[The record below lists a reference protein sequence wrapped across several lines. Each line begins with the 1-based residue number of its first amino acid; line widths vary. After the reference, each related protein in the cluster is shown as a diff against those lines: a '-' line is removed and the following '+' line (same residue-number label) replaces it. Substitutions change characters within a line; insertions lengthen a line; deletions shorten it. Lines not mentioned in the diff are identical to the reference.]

1 VATTRRELLDNVRD
15 AIASSRTLTLKTVTY
30 RPRERAHIDTI
41 LGAFLDAAGM
51 HPLKNKLSYC
61 IHELAGN
68 AKKANTKR
76 LFFEE
81 RNLDIRKD
89 ADYAAGMAEFK
100 QEMVGRVEHFDEKL
114 RAMNLMVKF
123 QFRKI
128 RNGVSITVRNNAELT
143 TAEQKR
149 IAAKQAIAEQYTC
162 LADAY
167 SATEDRSEGA
177 GLGIVMMLFMLKNLG
192 VGTDAFRI
200 EASGGETIATLTL
213 VAPVIEGGTAAASAT
228 A

>member
-1 VATTRRELLDNVRD
+1 MKRDLWDKVRD
-15 AIASSRTLTLKTVTY
+15 AIASSQTLTVKTVTY
-30 RPRERAHIDTI
+30 LARERAHIDTI

-51 HPLKNKLSYC
+51 RPLKNKLSYC

-76 LFFEE
+76 LFFQE

-100 QEMVGRVEHFDEKL
+100 REMVGQMEHYDEKL
-114 RAMNLMVKF
+114 RSENLTVRF

-128 RNGVSITVRNNAELT
+128 RNGVRISVRNNTELAA
-143 TAEQKR
+143 AEQKR
-149 IAAKQAIAEQYTC
+149 IAEKQAIAEQYTC

-167 SATEDRSEGA
+167 SATEDGSEGA

-200 EASGGETIATLTL
+200 EAAHGETIATLTL
-213 VAPVIEGGTAAASAT
+213 IAPSAT
-228 A
+228 EEGMATATATA